1 MASRLEIDFA
11 PYLSLA
17 TTRVPVLLADRD
29 KTTMER
35 EGIRT
40 REGEGRRVPSS
51 QRQARCKRKTRRL
64 ATFNESEWNLR
75 FRKGKKR
82 IGRGT
87 RVNLSSRNLFA
98 GKRKRAKGLSRSSK
112 SRIILTYLDLR
123 CSPLY
128 ASRCI
133 PPSVYGRVRGLYTR
147 SGVRRTRSVSN
158 CPRAPVCWD
167 IGIESFRLC

>member
-123 CSPLY
+123 CIEPVVRLSM
-128 ASRCI
+128 CI
-133 PPSVYGRVRGLYTR
+133 PLQCIR
-147 SGVRRTRSVSN
+147 
-158 CPRAPVCWD
+158 PRAWIVYTQRCTTN
-167 IGIESFRLC
+167 EKRF